1 MDDDDSHIEPLAM
14 ASSSSGDGQHVEL
27 ETLKKS
33 SREMRDALQQM
44 RTIQPRSVCLSP
56 LSARL
61 LG

>member
-14 ASSSSGDGQHVEL
+14 ASSSGDGQHVEL

>member
-1 MDDDDSHIEPLAM
+1 M
-14 ASSSSGDGQHVEL
+14 ASSSGDGQHVEL